1 MKQFLIIII
10 FSLSIFIGGV
20 LLGIKES
27 IKLLDKGTKH
37 YKLVVVNQNSLDC
50 KKECKSLDFANI
62 EKVNMDEA
70 LLEILVDK
78 TKDEKAFESWD
89 FICEYLKSIESD
101 LLVLYNVDYLFSPDL
116 GNQDIIKNFKYFSRT
131 RKVILFVKGKILG
144 NDLIHG
150 EEGDGDYKR
159 MDISEVLVE
168 GW

>member
-1 MKQFLIIII
+1 M
-10 FSLSIFIGGV
+10 
-20 LLGIKES
+20 GIKES
-27 IKLLDKGTKH
+27 INLLDKGTKH
-37 YKLVVVNQNSLDC
+37 YKLIVVNQNSLDC
-50 KKECKSLDFANI
+50 KNECKSLDFPNI
-62 EKVNMDEA
+62 GKVNMDEA
-70 LLEILVDK
+70 LLEILAEK
-78 TKDEKAFESWD
+78 TIDERSFEAWD
-89 FICEYLKSIESD
+89 FTCEYLKSIKSD
-101 LLVLYNVDYLFSPDL
+101 LLVIYNVDYLFSPDL